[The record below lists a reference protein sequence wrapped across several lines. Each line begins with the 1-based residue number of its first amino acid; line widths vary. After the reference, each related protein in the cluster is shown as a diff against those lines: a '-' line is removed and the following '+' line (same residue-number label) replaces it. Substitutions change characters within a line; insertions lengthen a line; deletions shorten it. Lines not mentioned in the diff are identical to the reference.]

1 MTGKKKDDPPPKQQI
16 VSRVPF
22 SFANANQ
29 HKGEGNLK
37 QTGVCMIHRLIKSP
51 IAYILAIA
59 VLFALAILFLKPR
72 RFLMGSPA

>member
-1 MTGKKKDDPPPKQQI
+1 
-16 VSRVPF
+16 
-22 SFANANQ
+22 
-29 HKGEGNLK
+29 
-37 QTGVCMIHRLIKSP
+37 MIHRLIKSP